1 MHQKSAMTLDTSLEE
16 SIWAHTAPRVHF
28 PCLEGKVRAQVAI
41 IGGGYTGCVA
51 ALRLAERGV
60 DVVLLEGREVG
71 WGGSG
76 RNSGLVNA
84 GLWLNP
90 SEIVDH
96 FGEVYGDRLVKG
108 LANTPTLVRE
118 LIERHNI
125 DCDAGRPGMVKAAH
139 TNSALSKIGETARQW
154 KSLGAAVELL
164 DADGMAKLTGTRRY
178 PGGLLDH
185 RSFTIEPLAF
195 ARGLAKAASKAG
207 ARIFV
212 ESPVHTLELLS
223 QGARVGTNSGEV
235 AADRVIVAT
244 GAYDS
249 KLVRGMARGF
259 VPLGYFLFATEPLT
273 ANLREVVLPG
283 KMALWD
289 TSPSLLTLRYDRDY
303 RLLVGNLGWLPSA
316 RSGHKW
322 ALSVLHSTFPQ
333 VGSIRFTHGWS
344 GTLDFTDDHMPW
356 LARPMPNVHMVG
368 GFNGRGIGPGAY
380 WGGILAD
387 WAMGSADTDL
397 PIPVAGP
404 PAIRF
409 RSAKR
414 RIFSA
419 AFRFS
424 RTASQLLR

>member
-1 MHQKSAMTLDTSLEE
+1 MYQTSAMSLDTSLQE
-16 SIWAHTAPRVHF
+16 SIWAKTAAPVHF
-28 PCLEGKVRAQVAI
+28 PIFDGKSRAQVAI
-41 IGGGYTGCVA
+41 VGGGYTGCVA
-51 ALRLAERGV
+51 ALKLAERGV
-60 DVVLLEGREVG
+60 DVVLLEGREIG

-90 SEIVDH
+90 SDIAGH
-96 FGEVYGDRLVKG
+96 FGEVYGDRLIRG
-108 LANTPTLVRE
+108 LANTPSMVRE
-118 LIERHNI
+118 LIERHSI

-154 KSLGAAVELL
+154 KSLGAAVDLL
-164 DADGMAKLTGTRRY
+164 DADGIAKLTGTRHY

-185 RSFTIEPLAF
+185 RSFTIEPLAY

-207 ARIFV
+207 ARLFV
-212 ESPVHTLELLS
+212 ESPVHTLEPLS
-223 QGARVGTNSGEV
+223 QGIRVGTNRGDV

-249 KLVRGMARGF
+249 KLVRGMERGF

-316 RSGHKW
+316 RSGHRW
-322 ALSVLHSTFPQ
+322 AMSVLHSAFPQ
-333 VGSIRFTHGWS
+333 VGNVRFTHGWS

-356 LARPMPNVHMVG
+356 LARPMPNVYMVG

-387 WAMGSADTDL
+387 WAMGLPDADL
-397 PIPVAGP
+397 PVPVTGP
-404 PAIRF
+404 PDIRF

-414 RIFSA
+414 HVFST
-419 AFRFS
+419 AFRIS
-424 RTASQLLR
+424 RKTSQLLR

>member
-1 MHQKSAMTLDTSLEE
+1 MYEKPAMTLDTSLQE
-16 SIWAHTAPRVHF
+16 SIWAETAPPVHF
-28 PCLEGKVRAQVAI
+28 PILEDKIRAQVAI

-60 DVVLLEGREVG
+60 DVVLLEGREIG

-90 SEIVDH
+90 SEIVRH
-96 FGEVYGDRLVKG
+96 LGEIYGGKLIKG
-108 LANTPTLVRE
+108 LGNTPRLVRE
-118 LIERHNI
+118 LIERHAI
-125 DCDAGRPGMVKAAH
+125 DCDAGRPGIVKAAH
-139 TNSALSKIGETARQW
+139 SNSALSKVGETVRQW
-154 KSLGAAVELL
+154 KCLGAAVELL
-164 DADGMAKLTGTRRY
+164 DADGIAKLTGTRRY
-178 PGGLLDH
+178 PGGLLDN
-185 RSFTIEPLAF
+185 RSFTIEPLAY

-212 ESPVHTLELLS
+212 GSPVHTLEPMPQGVRLS
-223 QGARVGTNSGEV
+223 TNSGDV
-235 AADRVIVAT
+235 AAHRVIVAT

-249 KLVRGMARGF
+249 KLVRGMERGF
-259 VPLGYFLFATEPLT
+259 VPLGYHLFATEPLT

-303 RLLVGNLGWLPSA
+303 RLLVGNLGWLPVA

-322 ALSVLHSTFPQ
+322 ASSVVQSAFPQ
-333 VGSIRFTHGWS
+333 VGSVRFTHGWS

-356 LARPMPNVHMVG
+356 LARPWPNVYMVG

-380 WGGILAD
+380 WGGVLAD
-387 WAMGSADTDL
+387 WAMGFPDADL
-397 PIPVAGP
+397 PVPVTGP
-404 PAIRF
+404 PDIRF

-414 RIFSA
+414 HIFST
-419 AFRFS
+419 AFRIS
-424 RTASQLLR
+424 RKASQLLR

>member
-1 MHQKSAMTLDTSLEE
+1 MHVKPAMTLDTSLQE
-16 SIWAHTAPRVHF
+16 SIWAETAPPVHF
-28 PCLEGKVRAQVAI
+28 PILEGKIRAQVAI

-60 DVVLLEGREVG
+60 DVVLLEGREIG

-90 SEIVDH
+90 SEIVRH
-96 FGEVYGDRLVKG
+96 LGEIYGSKLIKG
-108 LANTPTLVRE
+108 LGDTPRMVRE
-118 LIERHNI
+118 LIERHTI
-125 DCDAGRPGMVKAAH
+125 DCDVGGAGIVKAAH
-139 TNSALSKIGETARQW
+139 SNSALSKVSETVRQW
-154 KSLGAAVELL
+154 QSLGAAVELL
-164 DADGMAKLTGTRRY
+164 DADDVAKLTGTRRY

-185 RSFTIEPLAF
+185 RSFTIEPLAY

-212 ESPVHTLELLS
+212 GSPVHMLEPIPQGVRLS
-223 QGARVGTNSGEV
+223 TNRGDV

-249 KLVRGMARGF
+249 KLVRGMERGF
-259 VPLGYFLFATEPLT
+259 VPLGYHLFATEPLT

-303 RLLVGNLGWLPSA
+303 RLLVGNLGWLPAA

-322 ALSVLHSTFPQ
+322 ALSVLQSAFPQ
-333 VGSIRFTHGWS
+333 VGSVRFTHGWS
-344 GTLDFTDDHMPW
+344 GTLDFTDNHMPW
-356 LARPMPNVHMVG
+356 LARPRPNIYMVG

-380 WGGILAD
+380 WGGVLAD
-387 WAMGSADTDL
+387 WAMGFPDADL
-397 PIPVAGP
+397 PVPVTGP
-404 PAIRF
+404 PDIRF

-414 RIFSA
+414 HIFST
-419 AFRFS
+419 AFRIS
-424 RTASQLLR
+424 RKASQLLR